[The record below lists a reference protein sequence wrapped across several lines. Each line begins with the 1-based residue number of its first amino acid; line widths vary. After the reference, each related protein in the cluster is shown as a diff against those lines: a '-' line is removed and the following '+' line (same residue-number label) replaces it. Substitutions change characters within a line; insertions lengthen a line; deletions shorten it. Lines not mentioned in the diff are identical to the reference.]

1 MLNANGITSNRNN
14 QLSFATFKKG
24 VLCALNGITILDEYR
39 IPQQYGGGIV
49 CRDSAEM
56 MSYRS
61 PDANYY
67 VFRGT
72 FDEMRHKIVE
82 HLWLTHNHK
91 PSRAKQVKGRL
102 CQHCARPFYSVKF
115 SKYCSHSCY
124 MSTWQAA
131 NYKAKQAQRKGSA
144 NV

>member
-1 MLNANGITSNRNN
+1 MLNAHDSTNRNNN

-49 CRDSAEM
+49 CRDTAEM

-61 PDANYY
+61 PDSYYY

-72 FDEMRHKIVE
+72 FSEMRSQIVE
-82 HLWLTHNHK
+82 HLWLAYNHK

-124 MSTWQAA
+124 MATWQAA
-131 NYKAKQAQRKGSA
+131 NYQAKRAAKAKA